1 METAYPGLPNRSH
14 TVGLGAT
21 ASVVSK
27 RNEGRRPTLGV
38 VRPQRVCPLRELGA
52 SFDWGQRLDLLSHL
66 LDLSK
71 VTGGSFRDAIIIPWP
86 EEATEWRFALKDP
99 RGTARQV
106 IRARESVPS
115 LERRRFPPLP
125 STRLRYSLAASNG

>member
-14 TVGLGAT
+14 TVGLEAT

-52 SFDWGQRLDLLSHL
+52 SFDWDKG
-66 LDLSK
+66 
-71 VTGGSFRDAIIIPWP
+71 
-86 EEATEWRFALKDP
+86 
-99 RGTARQV
+99 
-106 IRARESVPS
+106 
-115 LERRRFPPLP
+115 
-125 STRLRYSLAASNG
+125 

>member
-14 TVGLGAT
+14 TVGLEAT

-52 SFDWGQRLDLLSHL
+52 SFD
-66 LDLSK
+66 
-71 VTGGSFRDAIIIPWP
+71 
-86 EEATEWRFALKDP
+86 
-99 RGTARQV
+99 
-106 IRARESVPS
+106 
-115 LERRRFPPLP
+115 
-125 STRLRYSLAASNG
+125 